1 MKSLLGIVL
10 IIVGIVSLK
19 NYPNLG
25 RDAAETFGAFI
36 GVGLFTFLPAILL
49 FKSQNKSDRNEK

>member
-10 IIVGIVSLK
+10 IIVGIVALS

-25 RDAAETFGAFI
+25 RNGAETIGAFI
-36 GVGLFTFLPAILL
+36 GVGLFSFLPAILL
-49 FKSQNKSDRNEK
+49 FRSQNKSDRNEK